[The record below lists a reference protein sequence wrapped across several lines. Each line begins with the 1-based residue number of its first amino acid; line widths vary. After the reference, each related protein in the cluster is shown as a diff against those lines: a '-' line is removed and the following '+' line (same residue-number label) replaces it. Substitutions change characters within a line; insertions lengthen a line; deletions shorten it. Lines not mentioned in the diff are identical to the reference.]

1 MLFADGRRWHER
13 KGDSSNKRADAG
25 FLTSSKRRGAQYC
38 SSGPVLFTWWHGT
51 TLVCWGTFIW
61 TLQGGY
67 QSLQMTLLLQHPDY
81 TASLEGAGRVFS
93 TQCWCASS
101 LLCFALSDNYHAHYP
116 KVWKQT
122 KQKTHREE
130 MQSHFRWCLDVS
142 ILCESSHVTKLSRSH
157 LKSFQFVN
165 KKSFQRS
172 HLHNAYGYS
181 YIKVEGYPTFFLL
194 MPCIQS

>member
-1 MLFADGRRWHER
+1 MEEGDMKGRVTAVTKGQMQVSWPAAKEEGRSIAAVVLCFSHDGMARPLSAGGRSSEHC
-13 KGDSSNKRADAG
+13 KGDTRAY
-25 FLTSSKRRGAQYC
+25 K
-38 SSGPVLFTWWHGT
+38 W
-51 TLVCWGTFIW
+51 
-61 TLQGGY
+61 
-67 QSLQMTLLLQHPDY
+67 LLLQHPDY
-81 TASLEGAGRVFS
+81 AASLEGAGRVFS